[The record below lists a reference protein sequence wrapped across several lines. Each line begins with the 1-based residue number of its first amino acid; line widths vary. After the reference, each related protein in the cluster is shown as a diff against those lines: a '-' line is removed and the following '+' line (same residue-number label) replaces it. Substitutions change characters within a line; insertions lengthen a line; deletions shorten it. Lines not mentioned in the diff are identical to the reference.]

1 MLWWRFC
8 FLLFICFLIKFVYI
22 LHFTFKTS
30 FAEVKQEYVGLSLTE
45 NATIVC
51 FESLYPSDPGYKHE
65 EKYL

>member
-1 MLWWRFC
+1 MH
-8 FLLFICFLIKFVYI
+8 I

-45 NATIVC
+45 NATTVC

-65 EKYL
+65 EKYLSEKISYLLRKRYSNSRD